1 MQNVLAQT
9 VVGRNGLWMRELLFS
24 EKAEMISYWCGE
36 PQNNLSNKWHVESLS
51 DFQCLEENPRKT

>member
-36 PQNNLSNKWHVESLS
+36 PQNNLSN
-51 DFQCLEENPRKT
+51 